1 MPCQGLAVGSG
12 KFCRMEQGFR
22 TIKRSHL
29 PRQPFLEWVHV
40 FQGGAWKTRN
50 GSHPDSAA
58 AHAGLSS
65 SAEPPTLSGVHRYLL
80 ILKKG

>member
-12 KFCRMEQGFR
+12 KFCRMEQGFC

-40 FQGGAWKTRN
+40 FQGGGHGRPETDLTLTRQQLTRAFLQAQSPLPCPAFI
-50 GSHPDSAA
+50 G
-58 AHAGLSS
+58 
-65 SAEPPTLSGVHRYLL
+65 
-80 ILKKG
+80 IW